1 MSSPNTRPS
10 ALAAEAAPVYR
21 RRVFYGWWI
30 VAANVAI
37 LALVSGTGF
46 YGLGVFLPALEREF
60 QTSPTMI
67 SLGTTV
73 FFLIIGL
80 AGPFVGRRIDLLGPR
95 LVMVA
100 GNILFGLGLL
110 SLSFARELWQMYLSY
125 AVLALG
131 STAGGLLPATT
142 LVATWFRARRGLA
155 MGVTLLG
162 LSTGGVIMTP
172 LATSLLLALGWRAA
186 FGVLAVLAW
195 TVCVPLS
202 ALVIR
207 RRPEDLGLE
216 PDGAAPP
223 RLRPAGPREHA
234 VPAWTLSAARRT
246 WAFWAVAIGFLL
258 IYVGQIGVLI
268 HEIRF
273 LTYGDPAEGA
283 ISPEEAAIAVSLTAL
298 ASICGRLALGTVV
311 DRFDTRWVAVGA
323 ILLEAVAMIGLLP
336 ARGNLVLVYLAVL
349 GLGLGMG
356 WVLMLQSLLVSDLF
370 GVTSYGAILGAINLV
385 TTVGTAG
392 GPWLAG
398 LLFDAFG
405 SYTVAFVVF
414 GLLGFLAAGIV
425 ALARPPAGEGS
436 RQ

>member
-1 MSSPNTRPS
+1 M
-10 ALAAEAAPVYR
+10 
-21 RRVFYGWWI
+21 
-30 VAANVAI
+30 AANVAI

-46 YGLGVFLPALEREF
+46 YGLGVFLPSLEREF

-73 FFLIIGL
+73 FFLMTGL
-80 AGPFVGRRIDLLGPR
+80 AGPFVGRRIDRLGPR

-100 GNILFGLGLL
+100 GNTLFGLGLL
-110 SLSFARELWQMYLSY
+110 SLSFAQELWQMYLSY

-131 STAGGLLPATT
+131 STAGGLLPATA

-172 LATSLLLALGWRAA
+172 LATNLMVTLGWRAA
-186 FGVLAVLAW
+186 LVVLAVLVWA
-195 TVCVPLS
+195 VCVPLS

-207 RRPEDLGLE
+207 RRPSGMGLD

-223 RLRPAGPREHA
+223 SPRAASQREQSA
-234 VPAWTLSAARRT
+234 AAWTLAAARRT

-258 IYVGQIGVLI
+258 IYLGQIGVLI
-268 HEIRF
+268 HQIRF
-273 LTYGDPAEGA
+273 LTYGERGEGA

-323 ILLEAVAMIGLLP
+323 ILLEAAAMIALLP

-356 WVLMLQSLLVSDLF
+356 LVLMLQSLLVSDLF

-405 SYTVAFVVF
+405 SYSVAFVAF

-425 ALARPPAGEGS
+425 ALARAPAPEGS